1 MLRRQRTELE
11 VEAER
16 GGIDDIEINPGV
28 GRDTGT
34 DHEAAIGT
42 GADTEM
48 RTGRRGGL
56 EVVVVKEGTGD
67 IEAEVR
73 TGREGG

>member
-1 MLRRQRTELE
+1 MLRRQRIELV

-16 GGIDDIEINPGV
+16 GGIDDIGIDPGV
-28 GRDTGT
+28 GRDT
-34 DHEAAIGT
+34 DIYQEAAIGT

-48 RTGRRGGL
+48 GTGRREGL
-56 EVVVVKEGTGD
+56 EVVVAKEGTGD
-67 IEAEVR
+67 IEVEVR